1 MLDTLLHG
9 LNVFLGYL
17 SFYLTRPPNISD
29 RAWKGILG
37 IQDLTR
43 MRFGNREN
51 EKYPEGKL
59 DFAASREAGFPKIWA
74 RDAVF
79 FSRLSE
85 IREDIL
91 SNGKYKVKHSSVQ
104 WFLL

>member
-1 MLDTLLHG
+1 
-9 LNVFLGYL
+9 
-17 SFYLTRPPNISD
+17 
-29 RAWKGILG
+29 
-37 IQDLTR
+37 